1 VTIEGGCFTTAVL
14 KKHDIRELFDQPTGL
29 NGNEI
34 DLALMRKVPS
44 TPVVFDNDD
53 DVELNEVNPILN
65 KVNSMFLENNNLA
78 ADDDYNNNNNFD
90 VKWNPTLAQFEDVC
104 LVFVIVES
112 GWIRVFIFCFFV

>member
-1 VTIEGGCFTTAVL
+1 MTIEGGCFTTAVL
-14 KKHDIRELFDQPTGL
+14 KKHDIRELFVQPTGL

-65 KVNSMFLENNNLA
+65 KVNSMFLENNNLV
-78 ADDDYNNNNNFD
+78 ADDDNNNNFD
-90 VKWNPTLAQFEDVC
+90 VKLNPTLTQFEDVSC
-104 LVFVIVES
+104 Y
-112 GWIRVFIFCFFV
+112 C